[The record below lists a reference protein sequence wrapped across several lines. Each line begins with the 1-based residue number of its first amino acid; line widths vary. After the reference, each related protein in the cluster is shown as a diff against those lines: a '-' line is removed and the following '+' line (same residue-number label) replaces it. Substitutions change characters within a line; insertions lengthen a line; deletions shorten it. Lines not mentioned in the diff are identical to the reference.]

1 MYKEYI
7 FYHMMTKGPTLFR
20 GFKLNTAVAVDCE
33 GALVQWSKNLMIQD
47 LILHL
52 SPFGALMNF

>member
-1 MYKEYI
+1 
-7 FYHMMTKGPTLFR
+7 MMTKGPPLFR
-20 GFKLNTAVAVDCE
+20 GFRLSLIQPNTAVAVDCE